1 MKQKTQKVVKK
12 GYTLTV
18 VSWEN
23 DGDNYNTNSITVE
36 SKEMAEAYYNMM
48 QLCRSKNNRINGEI
62 GLGNSSDGFNRRQR
76 QAIISLF
83 DNYPI
88 LLQGTEIDEDE
99 HNLDYLFMEISV
111 DLLGSSEFYTCRVME
126 SCTITY
132 SPEDIYLETVEF

>member
-1 MKQKTQKVVKK
+1 MKNKVISK
-12 GYTLTV
+12 GYTITV

-62 GLGNSSDGFNRRQR
+62 GLGNTSDGFNRRQR

-88 LLQGTEIDEDE
+88 LLHGTKIDEDE
-99 HNLDYLFMEISV
+99 DDDLDYLFMEISG

-126 SCTITY
+126 SCSITY

>member
-1 MKQKTQKVVKK
+1 MRKKVISK
-12 GYTLTV
+12 GYTITV

-62 GLGNSSDGFNRRQR
+62 GLGNTSDGFNRRQR

-88 LLQGTEIDEDE
+88 LLHGTKIDEDE
-99 HNLDYLFMEISV
+99 YNLDYLFMEISV

>member
-1 MKQKTQKVVKK
+1 MRKKVISK
-12 GYTLTV
+12 GYTITV

-62 GLGNSSDGFNRRQR
+62 GLGNTSDGFNRRQR

-88 LLQGTEIDEDE
+88 LLHGTKIDEDE
-99 HNLDYLFMEISV
+99 DDDLDYLFMEISV